1 MSSGLHAEL
10 QALSKRA
17 DSLQV
22 AAVDLAESV
31 AYLLRPGAFGD
42 WTLVDDS
49 FPPLPEQEFRAL
61 LAIQR
66 FHGPEDGIPGVPEEC
81 VRLASRCLTCEPIEV
96 TGKISESLHSRVL
109 CSVSFV
115 HWNAI
120 QGRFDS

>member
-49 FPPLPEQEFRAL
+49 FHRCPSRSSEPFWPFSAFTAL
-61 LAIQR
+61 R
-66 FHGPEDGIPGVPEEC
+66 T
-81 VRLASRCLTCEPIEV
+81 ASLV
-96 TGKISESLHSRVL
+96 SLR
-109 CSVSFV
+109 SVSD
-115 HWNAI
+115 WP
-120 QGRFDS
+120 QGA